1 MSPIASWR
9 YTHSSLPLR
18 IYVLRP
24 FIHRRDRMNRTGL
37 GRSQWLEELQQGL
50 IVFGLNGD
58 VVGMLSD
65 CDLVTEYLDTFL
77 GSKIPLG
84 PKFIQHG
91 RPVFASSRTVFGCV
105 SFQWATNIMP
115 SPSFISHLPARR
127 FWDPPLDSKSCA
139 RRPLIIIGRDTL
151 QNLCH

>member
-1 MSPIASWR
+1 M
-9 YTHSSLPLR
+9 
-18 IYVLRP
+18 LRP

-37 GRSQWLEELQQGL
+37 GRSQWLEELQQEL

-65 CDLVTEYLDTFL
+65 CDLATEYLDTFL

-105 SFQWATNIMP
+105 SPMGHEYHAVSIIHK
-115 SPSFISHLPARR
+115 SPSCLKILGSPFGQQIL
-127 FWDPPLDSKSCA
+127 
-139 RRPLIIIGRDTL
+139 RP
-151 QNLCH
+151 